1 MPTED
6 EMIDQ
11 VDDWIMYA
19 TLQYPYNLERSG
31 QVKVP
36 RIVNPT
42 NR

>member
-1 MPTED
+1 MTED

-19 TLQYPYNLERSG
+19 TLQYAYNLERSN
-31 QVKVP
+31 QVTVP
-36 RIVNPT
+36 RMVNPT